1 METKTLGTL
10 GLFNIQKVFAKLIAI
25 LRINFQKLHVQINFQ
40 TRL

>member
-10 GLFNIQKVFAKLIAI
+10 VLLNIQKLFAKLIAI
-25 LRINFQKLHVQINFQ
+25 LRINFLKLHVQLNFQ